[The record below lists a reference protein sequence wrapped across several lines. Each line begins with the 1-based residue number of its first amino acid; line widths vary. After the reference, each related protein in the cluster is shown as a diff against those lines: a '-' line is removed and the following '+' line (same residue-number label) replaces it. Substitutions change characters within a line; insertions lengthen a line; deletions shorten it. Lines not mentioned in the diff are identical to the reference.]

1 MLSKH
6 CHMTLAARPS
16 LVVSSLCFY
25 MLLFSGIGAPRNT
38 DRLGDQLPS
47 ARVVSNNVFRV
58 DGKSPRNDQLTVM
71 VMQWGQFID
80 HDFVATPLMSGK

>member
-1 MLSKH
+1 MLF
-6 CHMTLAARPS
+6 CI
-16 LVVSSLCFY
+16 Y
-25 MLLFSGIGAPRNT
+25 MLLFSGIDAPRNT

>member
-1 MLSKH
+1 MLSKP

-16 LVVSSLCFY
+16 LVVSSLY